1 MSKPKSPFGLRLPTE
16 LRAEV
21 AARAQA
27 NGRSLNREICF
38 ILRHALSVD
47 LQDPRKPNSHSA
59 REILRNPTGE
69 RR

>member
-1 MSKPKSPFGLRLPTE
+1 MRKPQTPFGLRLPPE
-16 LRAEV
+16 LRAEI

-38 ILRHALSVD
+38 ILRDALSAD
-47 LQDPRKPNSHSA
+47 LQDPRTSNSHSA
-59 REILRNPTGE
+59 REILRNSKGE